1 MSHGDRGFSNRTQG
15 RLTIRIPKF
24 TKFTKF
30 RRYRKRLNNRSS
42 DDDDEPSMPALNH
55 NTGHW
60 MQGRPGGVGRFMATV
75 MDHKLSCRRLIL
87 SSNANPVP
95 AVLVLTFLW
104 VCLYSGSL
112 VGGDLHTVI
121 GQLGRIGACFFS
133 AMACFLA
140 AIYVAMFSSSIP
152 VRTRI
157 VLLAMI
163 IVSWNLMFLY
173 DHGGNLK
180 HHGAY
185 NMLVFVVFVI
195 PAVAIAGVE
204 YALCRIVGWR
214 KLVAVHLPILI
225 VGAAAT
231 TVSLHRANQVWDQG
245 FRGERLLPLTANCKP
260 VDRGLPWVDIL
271 PHGAQNFWADT
282 LTCSNDYDQKSAKAL
297 DFHVNLTMDGA
308 LTASCNASTHLTY
321 TPLPSTLDWPKVD
334 KLVEE
339 AYEGT
344 LHRPFNKLVM
354 EKIREAGEVPYK
366 ATQTVALPPGVEAAI
381 VRCGAVEKLVAR
393 VRPTSKAM
401 VRTSSLAEAPKLDVT
416 FLFLDATSR
425 RGFHRR
431 LRRTVSAL
439 EEVDAKGLTRLYQF
453 FRYNVMS
460 FCTEA
465 NSRAMF
471 QGTSEAPGEDWV
483 STLWEDFANS
493 GWVTLYTAGTCQ
505 DLNAAYMNRKADE
518 ERQCFDHELVS
529 PFCHSDFFAEDS
541 NPFGNFKGPY
551 SITARCLKGQHVHE
565 HELEYLKSFQSAYPH
580 RAKFSVAWFL
590 EGHEGTTEVLRHLDD
605 GLAAYVRKMTDQD
618 WNRTALIIAAD
629 HGLHMGLNFGLTQN
643 GAVEHKNPMLAVM
656 LPPWF
661 ADQENRHKL
670 MRINQQRLVTGLDL
684 YRTLQGI
691 RLAGQSTD
699 TTWVDEV
706 EDERSKRGIDLQ
718 HSEVPETRN
727 CIDAE
732 IPATWCQ
739 CL

>member
-1 MSHGDRGFSNRTQG
+1 MPVLNR
-15 RLTIRIPKF
+15 
-24 TKFTKF
+24 
-30 RRYRKRLNNRSS
+30 
-42 DDDDEPSMPALNH
+42 

-60 MQGRPGGVGRFMATV
+60 MQRRQGGVGRLMVAV
-75 MDHKLSCRRLIL
+75 SDHELSYRKFLRC
-87 SSNANPVP
+87 NANPVA
-95 AVLVLTFLW
+95 AVLVLTSLW
-104 VCLYSGSL
+104 VYLYSGSL

-133 AMACFLA
+133 AVACFLA
-140 AIYVAMFSSSIP
+140 AIYVAVFSPSIP
-152 VRTRI
+152 VRTR
-157 VLLAMI
+157 VSLLAL
-163 IVSWNLMFLY
+163 IVASWNLMFLY
-173 DHGGNLK
+173 DHGGNLR

-195 PAVAIAGVE
+195 PAVALAGVE
-204 YALCRIVGWR
+204 YGLWRMVGWR
-214 KLVAVHLPILI
+214 KLVAVHLPIFT
-225 VGAAAT
+225 VGAVAA
-231 TVSLHRANQVWDQG
+231 TVSLHKANHFWDRG
-245 FRGERLLPLTANCKP
+245 FRGERMLPFSNQICQP

-271 PHGAQNFWADT
+271 PAGTQNFWAGT
-282 LTCSNDYDQKSAKAL
+282 STCSNEYDRTAAEAL
-297 DFHVNLTMDGA
+297 GFHVNFTMNGA
-308 LTASCNASTHLTY
+308 LTVSCNAATRLTY
-321 TPLPSTLDWPKVD
+321 TPLPSTLDWPKAD

-344 LHRPFNKLVM
+344 LRRPFNKLVM
-354 EKIREAGEVPYK
+354 EKVREAGEVPYK
-366 ATQTVALPPGVEAAI
+366 AFQTVTLPAGIEAAI
-381 VRCGAVEKLVAR
+381 VRCGAVEKVVAR
-393 VRPTSKAM
+393 VRPNSPAKDPHLNA
-401 VRTSSLAEAPKLDVT
+401 KLDVV

-431 LRRTVSAL
+431 LRHTVRAL
-439 EEVDAKGLTRLYQF
+439 EMVDAKGWTRLYQF

-471 QGTSEAPGEDWV
+471 QGSSAEDSAEAWV
-483 STLWEDFANS
+483 SPVWEDYASS

-505 DLNAAYMNRKADE
+505 DLNAAYMNRYSE
-518 ERQCFDHELVS
+518 EDRHSFDHELVS

-565 HELEYLKSFQSAYPH
+565 HELQYLESFQSAYPH
-580 RAKFSVAWFL
+580 RAKFSLAWFL

-605 GLAAYVRKMTDQD
+605 GLAAYVKKMTHQE

-629 HGLHMGLNFGLTQN
+629 HGLHMGLNFGLFQN

-670 MRINQQRLVTGLDL
+670 MSINQQRLVTGLDL

-691 RLAGQSTD
+691 RLAGSKD
-699 TTWVDEV
+699 ARWVDEA
-706 EDERSKRGIDLQ
+706 EEERSKSGIDLLQ
-718 HSEVPETRN
+718 HEVPETRN
-727 CIDAE
+727 CTDAE